1 MKRPKSSSG
10 FWRISASALFLA
22 AALVTDLR
30 AQGDEDATGQQDE
43 NRALETEASSLQ
55 AVTKPIGPKPMAD
68 TRGQD
73 RQRIAYLALQF
84 PMSTALYG
92 GALPWALGTTS
103 LKTQIATPLLVAPF
117 AFGAH
122 LWFSRTRPFTQAHNA
137 GTSYLSMAGLYA
149 GFALPAS
156 LIDDADTRWR
166 TAAWTSMAL
175 YPLSVYGG
183 YVLGDVYASEPERIA
198 AQARFALGF
207 GLLGFFTPLLYFDD
221 FGAHQEAMW
230 RIGLVQ
236 SVGLAGMGHFISR
249 YDQVGPYVP
258 GGVNLG
264 LLSHTLLGMASG
276 LTVSAIA
283 DASSPRPWIGGA
295 VLGGTLAFM
304 EGLWFFHE
312 SQDSRER
319 GLFSMLGGGAGALAG
334 FGMTLLTWDSDAS
347 AYSQRVTTASLLAGG
362 TLLGYVATYAL
373 TKGMVEP
380 RRQSHRESEI
390 DAERRRYGGVSKPQG
405 WTWTWMPVP
414 VITPEKDG
422 EKTVWH
428 YAIPGLI
435 AKF

>member
-10 FWRISASALFLA
+10 IWRVGAAALFLA
-22 AALVTDLR
+22 AACVTDLR
-30 AQGDEDATGQQDE
+30 AQGEEDATGQQEE
-43 NRALETEASSLQ
+43 NRASEAEASSLN
-55 AVTKPIGPKPMAD
+55 AVTQPIGPKPVAD

-73 RQRIAYLALQF
+73 RQRIGYLALQF
-84 PMSTALYG
+84 PLATALYG
-92 GALPWALGTTS
+92 GALPWALDATS

-122 LWFSRTRPFTQAHNA
+122 LWFSRTRPFTEAHRA
-137 GTSYLSMAGLYA
+137 GTSYLSLAGLYA

-156 LIDDADTRWR
+156 LIDDNDIRWR

-175 YPLSVYGG
+175 YPLSIYGG
-183 YVLGDVYASEPERIA
+183 YVLGDVYASEPDRIA

-207 GLLGFFTPLLYFDD
+207 GLLGFFSPLLYFED

-230 RIGLVQ
+230 RIGLAQ
-236 SVGLAGMGHFISR
+236 SVGLAAMGHFISR

-264 LLSHTLLGMASG
+264 LLNHTLLGMAAG

-295 VLGGTLAFM
+295 VLGGTLGFM
-304 EGLWFFHE
+304 ESLWFFHE

-347 AYSQRVTTASLLAGG
+347 AYRQRVTTASLLAGG
-362 TLLGYVATYAL
+362 TFLGYVATYAL
-373 TKGMVEP
+373 TRGMVET
-380 RRQSHRESEI
+380 RRQGQREKE
-390 DAERRRYGGVSKPQG
+390 AERMRLGGLKKPQG
-405 WTWTWMPVP
+405 LTWTCMPVP
-414 VITPEKDG
+414 VVTPEKDG

-428 YAIPGLI
+428 YAVPGLI
-435 AKF
+435 ARF